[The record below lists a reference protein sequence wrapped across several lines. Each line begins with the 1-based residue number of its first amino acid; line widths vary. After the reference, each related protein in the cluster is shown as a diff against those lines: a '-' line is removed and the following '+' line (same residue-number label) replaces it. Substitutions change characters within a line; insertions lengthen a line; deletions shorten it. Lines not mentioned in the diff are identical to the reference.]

1 MREVQSWIF
10 KHKDMNDWY
19 IFSLL
24 SHNEYDLY
32 DENDMDIVLYAAD
45 MTGSKVLSGKG
56 SGPDIVHYYY
66 GKKCYRAH
74 KRDAFIVNVKLLHM
88 HINGRVSTPL

>member
-56 SGPDIVHYYY
+56 SGPDIVNYYY

>member
-56 SGPDIVHYYY
+56 SGQAQH
-66 GKKCYRAH
+66 
-74 KRDAFIVNVKLLHM
+74 F
-88 HINGRVSTPL
+88 